1 MRWLIGYNTR
11 MSLLW
16 RRIQGLDGRTVAL
29 SAALLLFGLVMLL
42 SATAAASTQHGD
54 SAYFFVRRQLL
65 NGVLPGLGLFAVM
78 ALVDYKIWKRFAF
91 AAFVA
96 SITALLLVYI
106 PGVGQMRGGA
116 LSWVAL
122 GPLGF
127 QPSEVVKLTFLLYLA
142 AWLAAR
148 KGSDAHSFQEGVIPF
163 AGSVGAVVL
172 LLVMQPDTG
181 SMAVILGTALVLYFL
196 SGAPIRWFLGMS
208 LAGGGLIAFLI
219 RTSSYR
225 AARFMTF
232 LYPELDPMGK
242 GYHINQALLAIG
254 SGGWMGVGYGES
266 RQKFLYLPEV
276 EADSIIAVIG
286 EELGFVGIV
295 LFVMMYSALV
305 YQAVRIA
312 REARDPFGMYLAAGI
327 GTMLFVQFVLNVGS
341 MTGLLPMTGVT
352 LPFVSHG
359 GSAMT
364 ILLGL
369 MGLLAAIPREQSR
382 RI

>member
-1 MRWLIGYNTR
+1 MPWLIGYNTR

-16 RRIQGLDGRTVAL
+16 RRIRGLDGRTVVL
-29 SAALLLFGLVMLL
+29 SGALLVFGLVMLL

-78 ALVDYKIWKRFAF
+78 ALVEYKVWKRFAF

-286 EELGFVGIV
+286 EELGFIGIT
-295 LFVMMYSALV
+295 LFVIMYSALV

-382 RI
+382 RV

>member
-1 MRWLIGYNTR
+1 
-11 MSLLW
+11 MSALW
-16 RRIQGLDGRTVAL
+16 RRIQGLDGRTLAL
-29 SAALLLFGLVMLL
+29 SGALLVFGLVMLL

-54 SAYFFVRRQLL
+54 STYYFVKRQLT
-65 NGVLPGLGLFAVM
+65 NGVLPGLALFAVM
-78 ALVDYKIWKRFAF
+78 ALTDYKIWKKFAF
-91 AAFVA
+91 FAFVA
-96 SITALLLVYI
+96 SIAMLLLVYI
-106 PGVGQMRGGA
+106 PGVGQMRGGS
-116 LSWVAL
+116 LSWVAI

-127 QPSEVVKLTFLLYLA
+127 QPSEAVKLTFLLYIA

-148 KGSDAHSFQEGVIPF
+148 KGSDAHSLQDGVIPF
-163 AGSVGAVVL
+163 VGAVGVVVA

-181 SMAVILGTALVLYFL
+181 SMAVILGTALTLYFL

-208 LAGGGLIAFLI
+208 VLGGGLLAFLI
-219 RTSSYR
+219 QTSAYR

-254 SGGWMGVGYGES
+254 SGGWLGVGYGES

-276 EADSIIAVIG
+276 EADSIVAVIA
-286 EELGFVGIV
+286 EELGFLGIIVFVV
-295 LFVMMYSALV
+295 LYSALI
-305 YQAVRIA
+305 YRAVCIA
-312 REARDPFGMYLAAGI
+312 REARDPFGMYLAAGV
-327 GTMLFVQFVLNVGS
+327 GAMLFIQFVLNVGS
-341 MTGLLPMTGVT
+341 MTGLVPMTGVT

-369 MGLLAAIPREQSR
+369 IGLLAAIPRENTR
-382 RI
+382 RV

>member
-1 MRWLIGYNTR
+1 

-16 RRIQGLDGRTVAL
+16 RRIQGLDGRTVTL

-54 SAYFFVRRQLL
+54 TAYFFVRRQLL

-91 AAFVA
+91 VAFVA

-106 PGVGQMRGGA
+106 PGLGQMRGGS
-116 LSWVAL
+116 LSWVAI

-286 EELGFVGIV
+286 EELGFLGIV
-295 LFVMMYSALV
+295 LFVMMYGALV

-382 RI
+382 RV